1 MNPSELT
8 RLPARG
14 RPRTVRAGLVL
25 AVVVAV
31 VADRIARALA
41 GEDLLGAVLSISQVS
56 ARTEAAG
63 PLLAAGTGALLRVL
77 GWWPAWAEDGA
88 RAAAGPVLAA
98 GAAMLGLTTPT
109 GELLGAQLPLM
120 LCLGVGA
127 VGAWM
132 FRGPDWKS
140 VRSATARGALL
151 LTGLGGLLGLALA
164 VGIAQLSGAS
174 VGGDLLEAGNRVLLT
189 VAAVGLGVGV
199 PLRAPVRALRRRR
212 SGDAAADEPAAT
224 ATARAVGSLL
234 LVAAAAGSATA
245 LLG

>member
-1 MNPSELT
+1 MIPSVLT
-8 RLPARG
+8 RLLARG
-14 RPRTVRAGLVL
+14 RPRAVRAGLVL

-63 PLLAAGTGALLRVL
+63 PLLAAGAGALLRVL
-77 GWWPAWAEDGA
+77 DWWPTWAEGGA

-132 FRGPDWKS
+132 LRGPDWES

-164 VGIAQLSGAS
+164 VGIAQLSGGS
-174 VGGDLLEAGNRVLLT
+174 VGGDLLAAGNRVLLT

-212 SGDAAADEPAAT
+212 GGAAAADEPVAT
-224 ATARAVGSLL
+224 STARAVGSLL